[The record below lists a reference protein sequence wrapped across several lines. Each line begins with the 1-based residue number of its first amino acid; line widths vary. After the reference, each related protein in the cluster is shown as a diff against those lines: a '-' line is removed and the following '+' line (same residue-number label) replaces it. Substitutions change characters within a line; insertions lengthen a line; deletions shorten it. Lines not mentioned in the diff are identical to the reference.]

1 MKSHP
6 VVLITLNDYDNL
18 GVGYL
23 AAVLLKEG
31 FEVKVINARK
41 KKYNILKILKTF
53 DSFVVGFSVIFLN
66 NIKKFSELIN
76 YLRKGGIKCHFTAGG
91 HYASLKYSELFEIIP
106 QLDSIVMFEGEYTLL
121 ELVKCIQ
128 SGSDWKKTNGIIFK
142 DENKIIINPLRKVE
156 QDLDKFPFPL
166 RSNIKTYA
174 FKKRFTTILA
184 GRGCVNNCSF
194 CNTREFYRRASGPI
208 KRIRK
213 PEMVVREMEYLYRE
227 KRCSVFL
234 FHDDDF
240 PIKTTS
246 GLNWVSSFCNEIE
259 QNGLNGKIMWKIN
272 CRPDEINEE
281 SFLIMKKNGL
291 FLVFLGIEDG
301 TDPGLSA
308 LNKNMSVEECLNGI
322 HILRK
327 LEIEFDFG
335 FMLFQPSTTF
345 RSLNEN
351 LAFLRQICGDGYAPL
366 TFNRLLPSY
375 GTRVEKELLNSGR
388 LKYNYGDN
396 DYDFFD
402 EAMDQYYEYVMNCFN
417 EWLRDPHGIENISK
431 WARNYFSVYNHY
443 YNTTPESK
451 KSHKRINK
459 YISESNLFLI
469 DTMKELAKIFESNQ
483 YKKNIS
489 LLGNRRQE
497 IKVKHDFYKYRLINT
512 MADFLEKVG

>member
-1 MKSHP
+1 MRSHP

-23 AAVLLKEG
+23 AAVLLKNG
-31 FEVKVINARK
+31 FEVKVIDARK
-41 KKYNILKILKTF
+41 RKYIILKILKTI
-53 DSFVVGFSVIFLN
+53 DPVLVGFSVIFLN
-66 NIKKFSELIN
+66 NIKIFSDLID
-76 YLRKGGIKCHFTAGG
+76 YLRNGGIKCHFTAGG

-106 QLDSIVMFEGEYTLL
+106 QLDSIVRFEGEFTLL
-121 ELVKCIQ
+121 ELVKCLH
-128 SGSDWKKTNGIIFK
+128 SATEWKKIDGILFK

-156 QDLDKFPFPL
+156 KDLDKFPFPL
-166 RSNIKTYA
+166 RSSIKTYA

-194 CNTREFYRRASGPI
+194 CNTREFYRQASGPI

-213 PEMVVREMEYLYRE
+213 PEMVVKEMKYLFR
-227 KRCSVFL
+227 KKKCSVFL

-240 PIKTTS
+240 PIKTKS

-272 CRPDEINEE
+272 CRPDEVNEE
-281 SFLIMKKNGL
+281 SFIIMKRNGL

-322 HILRK
+322 NILRK
-327 LEIEFDFG
+327 LGIEFDFG

-345 RSLNEN
+345 ISLNKN
-351 LAFLRQICGDGYAPL
+351 LAFLRQICGDGYTPA

-388 LKYNYGDN
+388 LKYKDGDK

-402 EAMDQYYEYVMNCFN
+402 EAMDQYYEYVMDCFN

-431 WARNYFSVYNHY
+431 WSRNYFSVYNHY
-443 YNTTPESK
+443 FNTTPESK
-451 KSHKRINK
+451 KFHKRINK

-469 DTMKELAKIFESNQ
+469 DTMKELAGFFESNH
-483 YKKNIS
+483 NRIS
-489 LLGNRRQE
+489 INLLENRREE
-497 IKVKHDFYKYRLINT
+497 IKTKHDFYKYRLINT
-512 MADFLEKVG
+512 MADFFETV